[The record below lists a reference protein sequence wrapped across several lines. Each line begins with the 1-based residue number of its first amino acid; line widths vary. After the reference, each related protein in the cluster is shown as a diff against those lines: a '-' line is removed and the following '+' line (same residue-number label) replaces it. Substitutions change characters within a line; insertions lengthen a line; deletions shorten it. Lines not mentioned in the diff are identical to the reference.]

1 MGVSLF
7 QQNHTK
13 MKKYLIK
20 YSGVNQSLN
29 SRLLNNPQEVT
40 ANTPRE
46 AVEEYYSTFKADNY
60 WPDDEGRIFDQD
72 GDLVC
77 DTNDDE
83 IYFDGGYIRAVE
95 IPF

>member
-29 SRLLNNPQEVT
+29 SRLLNNPQEAA

-46 AVEEYYSTFKADNY
+46 AVEEYYRSFKAEGY
-60 WPDDEGRIFDQD
+60 WPDEDGNIFDAD
-72 GDLVC
+72 GDLIC
-77 DTNDDE
+77 AKDDDE